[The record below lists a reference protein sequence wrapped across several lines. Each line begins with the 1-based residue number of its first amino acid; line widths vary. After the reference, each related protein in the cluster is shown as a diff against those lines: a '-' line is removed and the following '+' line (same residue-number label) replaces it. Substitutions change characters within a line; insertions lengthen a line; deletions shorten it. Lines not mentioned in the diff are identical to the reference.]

1 MTAENKK
8 ETTENETVNDIKK
21 TENMDD
27 VENFGEEDSIER
39 GSEKPNSDK
48 AEGEKDETK
57 INEKLQE
64 EIESLRDEKLRLL
77 AEMEN
82 LRKRA
87 DRERVD
93 SIRYGSIN
101 LARDILSPDD
111 NLTRAL
117 EAITEEE
124 KNSPTIKNLV
134 NGLQMVQKEFSNI
147 LEKHGIKKIKA
158 LNEKFDHNFH
168 QAMLEVEDD
177 NADSGLVIQEIQSGY
192 TMHDRLLRPSMVGV
206 SKKSTVDKKTKEW
219 KTFKNPIFFKKKDCL
234 WQYDL

>member
-1 MTAENKK
+1 MTTKNTKEN
-8 ETTENETVNDIKK
+8 TENDIENEIKK
-21 TENMDD
+21 INNKDD
-27 VENFGEEDSIER
+27 NENFREKDSTDELYEEVNPE
-39 GSEKPNSDK
+39 SDEG
-48 AEGEKDETK
+48 EGEKNVSNT
-57 INEKLQE
+57 NENFQA

-93 SIRYGSIN
+93 LIRYGSIN

-117 EAITEEE
+117 GAIIEDE

-134 NGLQMVQKEFSNI
+134 NGLQMVQKEFSSI

-158 LNEKFDHNFH
+158 LNENFDHNLH
-168 QAMLEVEDD
+168 QAMLEVED
-177 NADSGLVIQEIQSGY
+177 NETEPGIVVQEMQSGY

-206 SKKSTVDKKTKEW
+206 SKKPLSDKKTKE
-219 KTFKNPIFFKKKDCL
+219 
-234 WQYDL
+234 

>member
-1 MTAENKK
+1 MTAKNTKEN
-8 ETTENETVNDIKK
+8 TENDIENEIKK
-21 TENMDD
+21 INNKDD
-27 VENFGEEDSIER
+27 NENFREKDSTDELYEEVNPE
-39 GSEKPNSDK
+39 SDEG
-48 AEGEKDETK
+48 EGEKNVSNT
-57 INEKLQE
+57 NENFQA

-93 SIRYGSIN
+93 LIRYGSIN

-117 EAITEEE
+117 GAIIEDE

-134 NGLQMVQKEFSNI
+134 NGLQMVQKEFSSI

-158 LNEKFDHNFH
+158 LNENFDHNLH

-177 NADSGLVIQEIQSGY
+177 KTEPGIVVQEMQSGY

-206 SKKSTVDKKTKEW
+206 SKKPLSDKKTKE
-219 KTFKNPIFFKKKDCL
+219 
-234 WQYDL
+234 

>member
-21 TENMDD
+21 TENMGD

-117 EAITEEE
+117 GAITEDE
-124 KNSPTIKNLV
+124 KNSPKIKNLV

-206 SKKSTVDKKTKEW
+206 SKKSTVDKKTKE
-219 KTFKNPIFFKKKDCL
+219 
-234 WQYDL
+234 